1 MSILTK
7 AEHLEVTLGI
17 WAIPKSPDCM
27 EPGEFPFRY
36 EVTNS
41 TTCHWRSTA
50 ILVQEVKQFVQLQGG
65 IDLYPKAHETLD
77 LQEKEALRVYMEA
90 IKTIGEQRSAL
101 LQITHQ
107 ANDSSIIDVQ

>member
-7 AEHLEVTLGI
+7 EEHLEVTLGV
-17 WAIPKSPDCM
+17 WAIPKPMDCLD
-27 EPGEFPFRY
+27 PGEFPFSY
-36 EVTNS
+36 EVTGS
-41 TTCHWRSTA
+41 TTYHWRSAA
-50 ILVQEVKQFVQLQGG
+50 ILVQETKQFVLLEEG

-90 IKTIGEQRSAL
+90 IKAIGEQRSAL

-107 ANDSSIIDVQ
+107 ANDPSVIDVQ